1 MRESIEKIVD
11 SHKTYEKSEKAKLKK
26 IGIGIH
32 CTDGITRTG
41 FFIINFLMIQSDLCL
56 RQALHIFEISR
67 SPHKFNN
74 NLLIDFLIKEYK
86 GRIEFEGNEID
97 EKQTQNE

>member
-1 MRESIEKIVD
+1 
-11 SHKTYEKSEKAKLKK
+11 
-26 IGIGIH
+26 
-32 CTDGITRTG
+32 
-41 FFIINFLMIQSDLCL
+41 MIQSDLCL

-86 GRIEFEGNEID
+86 GRIEFEGDKID
-97 EKQTQNE
+97 EKQSQNEQKIAKSHPKQLSLKNLKKFNEDL